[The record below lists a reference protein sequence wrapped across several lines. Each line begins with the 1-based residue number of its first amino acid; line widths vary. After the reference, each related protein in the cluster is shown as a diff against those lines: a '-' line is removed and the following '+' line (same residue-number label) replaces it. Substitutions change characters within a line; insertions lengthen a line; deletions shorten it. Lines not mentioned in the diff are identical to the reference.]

1 MATAIA
7 TLPPLTLYGSL
18 RWDVVAPLLP
28 TTPSRVLE
36 IGCGQG
42 AVGVR
47 LAAGGHDWTGVELDQ
62 ASAEAARQ
70 RLQAA
75 GAAGRVVHG
84 DLDDV
89 RDAPPFDVVCAFE
102 VLEHIDDDAAALH
115 EWVGRLRPGG
125 LLLLST
131 PAWQSRFGPM
141 DEAVGHFRRYD
152 PPALRALLRDAGLV
166 DVGDRLYGMP
176 LGYALEAVRN
186 QVARR
191 RLVSEAGTAADR
203 TARSGR
209 LFQPS
214 SAVAGVLT
222 RAGTWPFRLAQ
233 RAVRRT
239 GTGLVTWGRRP
250 PEASSPGPRPRS

>member
-1 MATAIA
+1 MT
-7 TLPPLTLYGSL
+7 TVSMPPLTLYGSL

-102 VLEHIDDDAAALH
+102 VLEHIDDDAGALAA
-115 EWVGRLRPGG
+115 WIDRLRPGG
-125 LLLLST
+125 LLVLST
-131 PAWQSRFGPM
+131 PAWQARFGPM

-152 PPALRALLRDAGLV
+152 PPAMRALLHDAGLV
-166 DVGDRLYGMP
+166 GTGVRLYGMP

-186 QVARR
+186 GVARR
-191 RLVSEAGTAADR
+191 RLLREAGTVEDR

-214 SAVAGVLT
+214 TALAGRAT
-222 RAGTWPFRLAQ
+222 RAATWPFRLVQ
-233 RAVRRT
+233 RAFPGT
-239 GTGLVTWGRRP
+239 GTGLVAWGRRP
-250 PEASSPGPRPRS
+250 AGGGPA